1 MPGPVS
7 DVLYRIFGWPSCVE
21 CPEASVSVQCVAFL
35 AVSVRCILWRTN
47 QRPCLLML
55 APVSWHL
62 FRHKSGQQSLK
73 KEKEA
78 SKKGSA
84 KEPLRPAEQS
94 FAASDGRMMRECG
107 VGTWTEH
114 IPHER
119 NRVARGTFS
128 MFESDRQ
135 RGDGDSDASTATAQ
149 KAIAGAGA
157 SSQSPRPVT
166 CYGSWHLSGWDSRS
180 FESRMRALS
189 GPVQGEVAE
198 GGSGGRR
205 LGQEVFAARAF
216 EDSRGLVTL
225 VIT

>member
-1 MPGPVS
+1 MLCL
-7 DVLYRIFGWPSCVE
+7 VLSLIPFKMK
-21 CPEASVSVQCVAFL
+21 L
-35 AVSVRCILWRTN
+35 TTN
-47 QRPCLLML
+47 ISQIYCTKLLMDFWVMEWSTSFACGVVNKINEHAL
-55 APVSWHL
+55 HFLHL
-62 FRHKSGQQSLK
+62 F
-73 KEKEA
+73 
-78 SKKGSA
+78 
-84 KEPLRPAEQS
+84 S
-94 FAASDGRMMRECG
+94 F
-107 VGTWTEH
+107 T
-114 IPHER
+114 
-119 NRVARGTFS
+119 
-128 MFESDRQ
+128 Q

-216 EDSRGLVTL
+216 EDFARDLAKSPLRVALFRNAMPPLNQSGTKRGV
-225 VIT
+225 